1 LRRKILLDTSFFH
14 VYFSGLNEEVKKAV
28 EEVYTGKGIGYTL
41 DLNLAEFLYTY
52 GKLKGIEEANVR
64 LSLILNSPIKIVS
77 TNKELALRAGELKV
91 KHQNLSIVNCFLVVF
106 AEKENAEIY
115 TTNSE
120 IGKVYKNTI
129 ILHRGEISRV

>member
-1 LRRKILLDTSFFH
+1 MRRKILLDTGFFH
-14 VYFSGLNEEVKKAV
+14 VYFSGLNEEAKKAV
-28 EEVYTGKGIGYTL
+28 EEVYTSKSVGYTL

-52 GKLKGIEEANVR
+52 GKLKGLEANVR

-91 KHQNLSIVNCFLVVF
+91 KHQNLSIVDCFLVAF

-115 TTNSE
+115 TTDSE

-129 ILHRGEISRV
+129 TLRS